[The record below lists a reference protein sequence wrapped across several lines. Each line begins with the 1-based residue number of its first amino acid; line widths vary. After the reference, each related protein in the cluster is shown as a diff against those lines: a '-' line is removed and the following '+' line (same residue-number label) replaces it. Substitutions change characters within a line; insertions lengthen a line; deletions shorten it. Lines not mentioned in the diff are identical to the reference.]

1 MKDFTLSKR
10 KYPFRSSKAAN
21 PYLREIRKLRKTIPE
36 WDNFFAEGS
45 EETRGNNWVRLEV
58 LGEPLC
64 EKYAWAIPNQRALNI
79 VANFSPLIEIGAG
92 KGYWAS
98 QLRDMGT
105 DIICYDKEVDSK
117 TSWTKVEKGG
127 PKKLREQNAQ
137 GRALFLCYPDDS
149 QNLAMKCLNE
159 FTGEYI
165 VHVGELITTGTLSGA
180 SQAPFGRTTG
190 SDFSVALA
198 ERFHCLLVAS
208 LPRFPFSKDCIT
220 VWKRTVYVPG
230 RSAVLGAGSEE
241 GEERAEGSEGS
252 EDGTNSS
259 DGQEGQ
265 DEDCWASIP
274 EEEKLP
280 VDAAAP
286 CLAHL
291 LRR

>member
-1 MKDFTLSKR
+1 MKDFSLSKR
-10 KYPFRSSKAAN
+10 KFPFSSKKTTN
-21 PYLREIRKLRKTIPE
+21 SYLREIFKLRKTIPE
-36 WDNFFAEGS
+36 WDNFFTEGS

-92 KGYWAS
+92 KGYWANE
-98 QLRDMGT
+98 LRQMGV
-105 DIICYDKEVDSK
+105 DILCYDKHVDAELN
-117 TSWTKVEKGG
+117 WTTVEKGG
-127 PKKLREQNAQ
+127 PKKLRDAKAQ
-137 GRALFLCYPDDS
+137 GRTLFLCYPDDS
-149 QNLAMKCLNE
+149 QSLGMKCLSE
-159 FTGEYI
+159 FSGEYI
-165 VHVGELITTGTLSGA
+165 IHVGELITTGTLSGS

-198 ERFHCLLVAS
+198 ENFHCLLVAS

-230 RSAVLGAGSEE
+230 RSVLL
-241 GEERAEGSEGS
+241 GE
-252 EDGTNSS
+252 DDS
-259 DGQEGQ
+259 DGQEDQSASLEDGNSDGSGSAQ
-265 DEDCWASIP
+265 DEDCWAAIPP
-274 EEEKLP
+274 EERLP

-291 LRR
+291 LKR